1 MTQVHCIKELTPA
14 QEADA
19 QLPALLQEIAILL
32 ELSRDF
38 ETAWTIANEVCDR
51 YDVCRAA

>member
-1 MTQVHCIKELTPA
+1 MTRVHSIDEVTPA

-19 QLPALLQEIAILL
+19 QVPALLQEIAILL
-32 ELSRDF
+32 ELSTGF